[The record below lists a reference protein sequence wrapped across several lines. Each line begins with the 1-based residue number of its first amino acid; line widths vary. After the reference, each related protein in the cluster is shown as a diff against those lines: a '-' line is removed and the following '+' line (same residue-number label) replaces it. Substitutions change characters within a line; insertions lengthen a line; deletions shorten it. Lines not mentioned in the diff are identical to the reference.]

1 MDDDQPVR
9 RGKRVELDAVYA
21 TLRDRICLRDY
32 PPGTV
37 LREADLAAE
46 FNVSRTPIR
55 TVLQRLA
62 YGGLI
67 ESRDGVG
74 TIVTTLTFEELRDIY
89 EMRLKIAELVGHMSP
104 RACTPQ
110 DLTTMDG
117 LLRRAEALT
126 RSFDL
131 TEYWRINHDLHF
143 LIGNLIGNRALRRM
157 WDQLYFQAARIWYG
171 LASTLPGEVAASLV
185 EELSEV
191 RKAMAENDVIAVG
204 YIQRNHIAFGLR
216 RVLQHAAAVDAARQD

>member
-1 MDDDQPVR
+1 
-9 RGKRVELDAVYA
+9 
-21 TLRDRICLRDY
+21 
-32 PPGTV
+32 V

-46 FNVSRTPIR
+46 FKVSRTPIR

-62 YGGLI
+62 FGGLI

-89 EMRLKIAELVGHMSP
+89 EMRLKIAELIGHMSP

-110 DLTTMDG
+110 HLTTMDG
-117 LLRRAEALT
+117 LLRRAGALT
-126 RSFDL
+126 RHFDL

-143 LIGNLIGNRALRRM
+143 LIGDLIGNRALRRM

-171 LASTLPGEVAASLV
+171 LASKMAGEMAASLV

-191 RKAMAENDVIAVG
+191 RKAMAENDVVAVG

-216 RVLQHAAAVDAARQD
+216 RVLQHHKAAPG